1 VETLKSEVS
10 NEGIVLSLLSEDY
23 FNSQICLLE
32 MGATWVLSKL
42 HIPILIPPLNFKSL
56 NGVINSTQGF
66 QVTDKLKWSS
76 LKNDL
81 EQLFDLDPLPEDKW
95 EPQRDAI
102 LDRIRNLLPTE

>member
-1 VETLKSEVS
+1 
-10 NEGIVLSLLSEDY
+10 
-23 FNSQICLLE
+23 